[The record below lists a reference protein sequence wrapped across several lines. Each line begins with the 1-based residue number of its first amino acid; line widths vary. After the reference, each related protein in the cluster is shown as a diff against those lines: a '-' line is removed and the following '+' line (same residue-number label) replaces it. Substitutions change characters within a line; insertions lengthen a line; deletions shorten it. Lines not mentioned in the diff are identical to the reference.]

1 MKRLLLSLIVA
12 GGLALMAA
20 PQARA
25 GTPGPCGKSYAFIIN
40 GADPSVVA
48 ADGSATLP
56 GAITQAVGVGSIT
69 FAAGTTSGCTATGEI
84 IYNAGDVQTNPI
96 GEFFGP
102 SYCYSGISGFN
113 GAPCFDG
120 NATGADSSNITLYPA
135 APTGHSLCQ
144 ALGIT
149 PGLTQLSPPAVS
161 PLGGTF
167 RPEWAARLWLEK
179 RSRTSSTLAIREM
192 ALRLRPSRCRS
203 NL

>member
-40 GADPSVVA
+40 GSDPSVVA

-84 IYNAGDVQTNPI
+84 IYNAGDMQTNPI

-102 SYCYSGISGFN
+102 SYCYSPISGFN

-120 NATGADSSNITLYPA
+120 ND
-135 APTGHSLCQ
+135 H
-144 ALGIT
+144 
-149 PGLTQLSPPAVS
+149 
-161 PLGGTF
+161 
-167 RPEWAARLWLEK
+167 
-179 RSRTSSTLAIREM
+179 
-192 ALRLRPSRCRS
+192 RCTTRS
-203 NL
+203 NDHAVTRRPRRGIHCVRSCEFQLV